1 MIPPSLQLNTRLSL
15 FIPQNQRIFLNG
27 NKIWRQSMRVCAK
40 PVIGDGILRING
52 KDALTGVPENV
63 VVTPST
69 NTSAFVGATSTER
82 SCRHVFKL
90 GVIRDVRLLCLF
102 RFKIWWMIPRMGNSG
117 SDIPIETQ
125 MLLLEAREEPVVDAS
140 KGSTSYI
147 LFLPVLDGEFRSS
160 LQGNS
165 ANELEFCLESGDP
178 AIVTAQSLKAVFV
191 NYGNN
196 PFDLMNE
203 SMKTTLLPIFL
214 TSTVLDF
221 SPYAGYWSGTAELL
235 HSVKPKRQIPGM
247 LDWFGWCTWDA
258 FYTEVNPQGIKDGL
272 KSLLR
277 FNMDLGWEDD
287 LIAKIQDHTL
297 IEIEDCL
304 LEEGKHRY
312 QNSIV
317 GKFLVDKP
325 FNLMSAKKTMLQA
338 WRSKSNITTLDLSK
352 DMVLFM
358 FDEVSDLNKVLAN
371 SPWAFN
377 GHLLA
382 LQKWKEDTSVS
393 EFVFDSISI
402 WTQIHDLP
410 LDWITRR
417 IGMQLGSDIGCVED
431 VDIPFGGI
439 LGGKF
444 LRIRVRINLN
454 RPLVQFVIAK
464 RKNAEPRFLEV
475 KYERL
480 PIFCFKCGKIGH
492 DNRQCSTLTDS
503 GGEKE
508 ATLLPFGVWLKA
520 ENGELLNPHLEH
532 FKMKGRKISGIHP
545 SSSQS
550 PETELGMILSPAN
563 IPSKNPVTVLH
574 LDSDLLV
581 RRMMPRGGLGFDEVG
596 RPNIT
601 LYPQN
606 TSRMLCYPQ
615 VHVLKNPNIVGVDK
629 MKYQSTYPED
639 SNNMKNTWQ
648 PQELDLE
655 IPDIVGQD
663 QLRNQ
668 FSYLEVSNK
677 LKNPQQIKPFN
688 CGNSLPKWGIDTF
701 QHQSQKSSCGHLQP
715 YKSMA
720 MKIFVKFVS
729 NLSEGGTPPR
739 FLIIDDGWQDTVNE
753 FQKDGEPFV
762 EGSQFGGRL
771 VSIKENN
778 KFRKTANGTFID
790 APSDLKEFVSDIR
803 RTFGLKYIYVW
814 HALMGYWGGVHPNAP
829 GTEKYKSK
837 LRYPVQSPGTLA
849 NARDISMDC
858 MEKYGVGIIDPTK
871 ISQFYDDLH
880 RYLVS
885 QDVDGVKVDVQN
897 ILETVATGL
906 GGRVSLTQQFQ
917 AALEN
922 SIAANFQDNSIICCM
937 GQNTDSVYSA
947 KRSAITRASD
957 DYMPRNPTS
966 QTLHIAAVAFNSI
979 FLGEVMVP
987 DWDMFYSRHYAAEY
1001 HAVARAVGGC
1011 GVYVSDKPGQH
1022 DFTVLKRLVLPDGS
1036 VLRAKYPG
1044 RPSRDCLFNDPVM
1057 DGKSLLKIWNL
1068 NKFTGVLGIF
1078 NCQGAGSWPCMDST
1092 IQRDVSPELS
1102 GYVSPADIEYFEEVS
1117 GKSWTGDCAVF
1128 AFNTGSLSR
1137 LPHTES
1143 LNVSLKV
1150 LQCNVFTISPIK
1162 IYNQKVQFA
1171 PIGLVDMYNSGGAIE
1186 AIEFFSDSSN
1196 CGISIKGRGS
1206 GRFGAYSSA
1215 KPKFLS
1221 VNKKEEEFKFKSD
1234 DNFLTTMIPAGTS
1247 SWDIVIYF

>member
-1 MIPPSLQLNTRLSL
+1 MEFWGVEIKSGEPLKVIPGDDKILHLSQASLGEVKKEKANESVALFVNVGGQKLVLGTLSREKFPQISFDLVFEKEFELSHNWKNGSVYFCGYTSVISDEYPSRYSDSEFGVDLPHNT
-15 FIPQNQRIFLNG
+15 IENG
-27 NKIWRQSMRVCAK
+27 KSEPKVVQAK
-40 PVIGDGILRING
+40 PATDKANAAKPNSSAAKPKVKIDMLDIGDESDDEDDDGSSEEDEETPKKAKAG
-52 KDALTGVPENV
+52 KKRPIESATKTPAPEKKAKL
-63 VVTPST
+63 VTPQKTDGKKGSGHT
-69 NTSAFVGATSTER
+69 ATPHPAKQSGKTPASSDKSKPQTPKSDSQVICKSCSKTFNSENALQSHSKAKHSAAKFLWLVNQFIAEDMFEDPSVGIYMGCSRILPNSFRAGIAIGLRSQPGLPCFGAWSKER
-82 SCRHVFKL
+82 S
-90 GVIRDVRLLCLF
+90 
-102 RFKIWWMIPRMGNSG
+102 PS
-117 SDIPIETQ
+117 
-125 MLLLEAREEPVVDAS
+125 
-140 KGSTSYI
+140 
-147 LFLPVLDGEFRSS
+147 
-160 LQGNS
+160 
-165 ANELEFCLESGDP
+165 
-178 AIVTAQSLKAVFV
+178 
-191 NYGNN
+191 
-196 PFDLMNE
+196 
-203 SMKTTLLPIFL
+203 
-214 TSTVLDF
+214 
-221 SPYAGYWSGTAELL
+221 
-235 HSVKPKRQIPGM
+235 
-247 LDWFGWCTWDA
+247 
-258 FYTEVNPQGIKDGL
+258 
-272 KSLLR
+272 
-277 FNMDLGWEDD
+277 WEDD

-444 LRIRVRINLN
+444 IRIRVCINLN

-615 VHVLKNPNIVGVDK
+615 VNVLKNPNIVGVDK

-655 IPDIVGQD
+655 IPDIVGED

-668 FSYLEVSNK
+668 FSYPEVSNK

-701 QHQSQKSSCGHLQP
+701 QHQSQKSSCGDLQP
-715 YKSMA
+715 YKS
-720 MKIFVKFVS
+720 VS
-729 NLSEGGTPPR
+729 NKGKDVDLIPLEVEIIPQPSNEIGVIPITAHVFPQNQTFSPSHPTLKDPQPICPFDPSNNPFYLLKKSVKNYGKNVKNKLSILLDGNFNPR
-739 FLIIDDGWQDTVNE
+739 LGD
-753 FQKDGEPFV
+753 
-762 EGSQFGGRL
+762 
-771 VSIKENN
+771 
-778 KFRKTANGTFID
+778 
-790 APSDLKEFVSDIR
+790 
-803 RTFGLKYIYVW
+803 FGL
-814 HALMGYWGGVHPNAP
+814 ALLMEHD
-829 GTEKYKSK
+829 KSP
-837 LRYPVQSPGTLA
+837 LSTLTA
-849 NARDISMDC
+849 WTMRRS
-858 MEKYGVGIIDPTK
+858 
-871 ISQFYDDLH
+871 
-880 RYLVS
+880 LV
-885 QDVDGVKVDVQN
+885 
-897 ILETVATGL
+897 E
-906 GGRVSLTQQFQ
+906 
-917 AALEN
+917 AA
-922 SIAANFQDNSIICCM
+922 D
-937 GQNTDSVYSA
+937 
-947 KRSAITRASD
+947 
-957 DYMPRNPTS
+957 
-966 QTLHIAAVAFNSI
+966 
-979 FLGEVMVP
+979 
-987 DWDMFYSRHYAAEY
+987 
-1001 HAVARAVGGC
+1001 
-1011 GVYVSDKPGQH
+1011 
-1022 DFTVLKRLVLPDGS
+1022 KRLNV
-1036 VLRAKYPG
+1036 
-1044 RPSRDCLFNDPVM
+1044 
-1057 DGKSLLKIWNL
+1057 
-1068 NKFTGVLGIF
+1068 
-1078 NCQGAGSWPCMDST
+1078 
-1092 IQRDVSPELS
+1092 E
-1102 GYVSPADIEYFEEVS
+1102 FEEEEIRKLLLLGLS
-1117 GKSWTGDCAVF
+1117 CANLDC
-1128 AFNTGSLSR
+1128 
-1137 LPHTES
+1137 
-1143 LNVSLKV
+1143 
-1150 LQCNVFTISPIK
+1150 
-1162 IYNQKVQFA
+1162 
-1171 PIGLVDMYNSGGAIE
+1171 
-1186 AIEFFSDSSN
+1186 
-1196 CGISIKGRGS
+1196 
-1206 GRFGAYSSA
+1206 
-1215 KPKFLS
+1215 
-1221 VNKKEEEFKFKSD
+1221 KER
-1234 DNFLTTMIPAGTS
+1234 P
-1247 SWDIVIYF
+1247 